1 MNHID
6 RMLDERSEIVIKV
19 NRLQVFIGSDIYKE
33 LNVIDQELLVTQR
46 YVMHQYIELLT
57 RRIDRATHGVT
68 PEPPVR

>member
-19 NRLQVFIGSDIYKE
+19 NRLQVFIGSDTYKE
-33 LNVIDQELLVTQR
+33 LDVLDQELMVTQR